1 MINTEVIVEN
11 SKWKKK
17 IRNIEFFFSNIIK
30 NFPQKYRFKKKKVLL
45 SLLLSSN
52 YKIKILNKKFR
63 NKNKPT
69 DVLSFPINKSLSK
82 NQIYLGDIIIS
93 YEYMNQ
99 PKKIEN
105 LEFKK
110 KVAKI
115 FIHGF
120 LHLVGYDHIKNKDY
134 KKMNKEEIKIYN
146 LIEKKIA

>member
-69 DVLSFPINKSLSK
+69 DVLSFPINKSVSK

-93 YEYMNQ
+93 YEYINQ